1 MKNLHNNYGENQEQG
16 VHWNSSMGRAWVNND
31 SKMNAQLQIITND
44 LYKEIKIQ
52 KGSNVLDIG
61 CGSGAL
67 LPFLSDKVGN
77 SGLVHGVDISNPLLE
92 LAKKYHCAK
101 ENIAFLNAD
110 AQSYNFKS
118 LNYDNVVSRFGVMFF
133 EDPMAAFKNIRSS
146 MKNNGKLNFVCW
158 SKLEDN
164 DFFVMPLKIVLRY
177 LNKPLPTPS
186 KSPGPL
192 SFSDP
197 DHTEHILKSSGF
209 KSVAIKTVKTKMIN
223 YDTIENQIQLFNK
236 IGLAARIKKEASFDN
251 LISAKIDNELISE
264 LKRKTTS
271 NGTTLKAVV
280 HYVSAKA

>member
-1 MKNLHNNYGENQEQG
+1 MKNAHNNYGENQEQG
-16 VHWNSSMGRAWVNND
+16 AHWNSSMGRAWVNND

-67 LPFLSDKVGN
+67 LPFLSEKVGN

-101 ENIAFLNAD
+101 ANITFLNAD

-164 DFFVMPLKIVLRY
+164 DFFVMPLKIVLRH

-251 LISAKIDNELISE
+251 LISEKIDNELISE
-264 LKRKTTS
+264 LKHKTTS

>member
-1 MKNLHNNYGENQEQG
+1 MKNAHDNYGENQEQG

-31 SKMNAQLQIITND
+31 SKMNAQLKIITND

-101 ENIAFLNAD
+101 ENITFLNAD

-164 DFFVMPLKIVLRY
+164 DFFVMPLKIVLRH

>member
-1 MKNLHNNYGENQEQG
+1 MKNSHNNYGENQEQG
-16 VHWNSSMGRAWVNND
+16 AHWNSSMGRAWVNND

-92 LAKKYHCAK
+92 LAKKYHYAK
-101 ENIAFLNAD
+101 ENITFLNAD

-133 EDPMAAFKNIRSS
+133 ADPMAAFKNIRSS

-164 DFFVMPLKIVLRY
+164 DFFVMPLKIVLRH

>member
-1 MKNLHNNYGENQEQG
+1 MKNSHNNYGENQEQG

-92 LAKKYHCAK
+92 LAKKYHYAK
-101 ENIAFLNAD
+101 ENITFLNAD

-133 EDPMAAFKNIRSS
+133 ADPMAAFKNIRSS

-164 DFFVMPLKIVLRY
+164 DFFVMPLKIVLRH

-236 IGLAARIKKEASFDN
+236 IGLAARIKKEASFGN

>member
-1 MKNLHNNYGENQEQG
+1 MKNAHNNYGENQEQG
-16 VHWNSSMGRAWVNND
+16 THWNSSMGRAWVNND

-77 SGLVHGVDISNPLLE
+77 SGLVHGVDISNPLLG

-101 ENIAFLNAD
+101 ENITFLNAD

-164 DFFVMPLKIVLRY
+164 DFFVMPLKIVLRH

>member
-1 MKNLHNNYGENQEQG
+1 MSILQNNYGENQEQG
-16 VHWNSSMGRAWVNND
+16 AHWNSSMGRAWVNND
-31 SKMNAQLQIITND
+31 TRMNAQLQIITNN
-44 LYKEIKIQ
+44 LYKEVKIQ
-52 KGSNVLDIG
+52 KGSKVLDIG

-92 LAKKYHCAK
+92 LAKKYHSAL
-101 ENIAFLNAD
+101 ENINFLNAD

-118 LNYDNVVSRFGVMFF
+118 LNYDNIVSRFGVMFF
-133 EDPMAAFKNIRSS
+133 ADPTKAFKNIRKSLKS
-146 MKNNGKLNFVCW
+146 GGKLNFVCW

-164 DFFVMPLKIVLRY
+164 EFFVLPLQIVLRY

-186 KSPGPL
+186 KLPGPL
-192 SFSDP
+192 SFSEP
-197 DHTEHILKSSGF
+197 DHIEHILKRSGF
-209 KSVAIKTVKTKMIN
+209 KNVVVKTLKTKMIN
-223 YDTIENQIQLFNK
+223 YDRIDNQIQLFNK

-251 LISAKIDNELISE
+251 LTIEKIENDLFTELTH
-264 LKRKTTS
+264 RTTS

>member
-1 MKNLHNNYGENQEQG
+1 
-16 VHWNSSMGRAWVNND
+16 
-31 SKMNAQLQIITND
+31 
-44 LYKEIKIQ
+44 
-52 KGSNVLDIG
+52 
-61 CGSGAL
+61 
-67 LPFLSDKVGN
+67 
-77 SGLVHGVDISNPLLE
+77 
-92 LAKKYHCAK
+92 
-101 ENIAFLNAD
+101 
-110 AQSYNFKS
+110 
-118 LNYDNVVSRFGVMFF
+118 MFF

-164 DFFVMPLKIVLRY
+164 DFFVMPLKIVLRH

-251 LISAKIDNELISE
+251 LISEKIDNELISE
-264 LKRKTTS
+264 LKDRTTS

>member
-1 MKNLHNNYGENQEQG
+1 MKNSHNNYGENQEQG
-16 VHWNSSMGRAWVNND
+16 AHWNSSMGRAWVNND

-52 KGSNVLDIG
+52 KGSKVLDIG

-101 ENIAFLNAD
+101 ENITFLNAD

-133 EDPMAAFKNIRSS
+133 ADPMAAFKNIRSS

-164 DFFVMPLKIVLRY
+164 DFFVMPLQIVLRH

-251 LISAKIDNELISE
+251 LISEKTNIS
-264 LKRKTTS
+264 LFYTVFTLLSKKR
-271 NGTTLKAVV
+271 G
-280 HYVSAKA
+280 

>member
-1 MKNLHNNYGENQEQG
+1 MKNAHNNYGENQEQG
-16 VHWNSSMGRAWVNND
+16 AHWNSSMGRAWVNND

-92 LAKKYHCAK
+92 LAKKYHYAK
-101 ENIAFLNAD
+101 ENITFLNAD

-164 DFFVMPLKIVLRY
+164 DFFVMPLKIVLRH

-209 KSVAIKTVKTKMIN
+209 KSVTIKTVKTKMIS

>member
-1 MKNLHNNYGENQEQG
+1 MKNAHNNYGENQEQG
-16 VHWNSSMGRAWVNND
+16 AHWNSSMGRAWANND
-31 SKMNAQLQIITND
+31 TRMNAQLQIITND

-67 LPFLSDKVGN
+67 LPFLSEKVGN

-101 ENIAFLNAD
+101 ENITFLNAD

-164 DFFVMPLKIVLRY
+164 DFFVMPLKIVLRH

-186 KSPGPL
+186 KLPGPL

>member
-1 MKNLHNNYGENQEQG
+1 MKNAHDNYGENQEQG
-16 VHWNSSMGRAWVNND
+16 AHWNSSMGRAWVNND

-101 ENIAFLNAD
+101 ENITFLNAD

-133 EDPMAAFKNIRSS
+133 ADPMAAFKNIRSS

-164 DFFVMPLKIVLRY
+164 DFFVMPLKIVLRH

-186 KSPGPL
+186 KLPGPL

>member
-1 MKNLHNNYGENQEQG
+1 M
-16 VHWNSSMGRAWVNND
+16 
-31 SKMNAQLQIITND
+31 
-44 LYKEIKIQ
+44 
-52 KGSNVLDIG
+52 
-61 CGSGAL
+61 
-67 LPFLSDKVGN
+67 GN

-101 ENIAFLNAD
+101 ENITFLNAD

-164 DFFVMPLKIVLRY
+164 DFFVMPLKIVLRH

-209 KSVAIKTVKTKMIN
+209 KNVAIKTVKTKMIN

-251 LISAKIDNELISE
+251 LISEKIDNELISE
-264 LKRKTTS
+264 LKHKTTS

>member
-1 MKNLHNNYGENQEQG
+1 MKNAHNNYGENQEQG
-16 VHWNSSMGRAWVNND
+16 AHWNSSMGRAWVNND
-31 SKMNAQLQIITND
+31 RKMNAQLQIITND

-67 LPFLSDKVGN
+67 LPFLSDKAGN

-92 LAKKYHCAK
+92 LAKKYHYAK
-101 ENIAFLNAD
+101 ENITFLNAD

-164 DFFVMPLKIVLRY
+164 DFFVMPLKIVLRH

-223 YDTIENQIQLFNK
+223 YDTIENQIQLFMM
-236 IGLAARIKKEASFDN
+236 LREF
-251 LISAKIDNELISE
+251 
-264 LKRKTTS
+264 
-271 NGTTLKAVV
+271 
-280 HYVSAKA
+280 

>member
-1 MKNLHNNYGENQEQG
+1 MNSLQNNYGENQEQG
-16 VHWNSSMGRAWVNND
+16 AHWNSSMGRAWVNND
-31 SKMNAQLQIITND
+31 RKMNAQLQIITND

-67 LPFLSDKVGN
+67 LPFLSEKVGN

-92 LAKKYHCAK
+92 LAKKYHFAK

-133 EDPMAAFKNIRSS
+133 ADPMAAFKNIRSS

>member
-1 MKNLHNNYGENQEQG
+1 MKNAHNNYGENQEQG
-16 VHWNSSMGRAWVNND
+16 AHWNSSMGRAWVNND

-77 SGLVHGVDISNPLLE
+77 SGLVHGVDISNPLLG

-101 ENIAFLNAD
+101 ENITFLNAD

-133 EDPMAAFKNIRSS
+133 ADPMAAFKNIRSS

-164 DFFVMPLKIVLRY
+164 DFFVMPLKIVLRH

-186 KSPGPL
+186 KLPGPL

>member
-1 MKNLHNNYGENQEQG
+1 MKNSHNNYGENQEQG

-31 SKMNAQLQIITND
+31 RKMNAQLQIITND

-67 LPFLSDKVGN
+67 LPFLSEKVGN

-92 LAKKYHCAK
+92 LAKKYHYAK
-101 ENIAFLNAD
+101 ENITFLNAD

-133 EDPMAAFKNIRSS
+133 ADPMAAFKNIRSS

>member
-1 MKNLHNNYGENQEQG
+1 MKNTHDNYGENQEQG
-16 VHWNSSMGRAWVNND
+16 AHWNSSMGRAWVNND

-77 SGLVHGVDISNPLLE
+77 SGLVHGVDISNPLLG

-101 ENIAFLNAD
+101 ENITFLNAD

-164 DFFVMPLKIVLRY
+164 DFFMMPLKIVLRH

-223 YDTIENQIQLFNK
+223 YDTIDNQIQLFNK